1 MKDNKQYLIAAI
13 WFICGNL
20 TWKVAAY
27 VFGNFTSHLIFP
39 NNLLHINYRPAF
51 VVYTTTNLI
60 IVLLVAF
67 LLSTAIGKNNI
78 WTLTYVVGVVGLPLY
93 SAIRSHIGGFQ
104 HNLPVLDTLLLSITV
119 LLIITPPVA
128 WAGATLGNKYRMKKQ
143 HNTSTNT
150 DRG

>member
-27 VFGNFTSHLIFP
+27 AFGNFTSHLIFP

-67 LLSTAIGKNNI
+67 LLSSAIGKKNI

-93 SAIRSHIGGFQ
+93 SAIRSHIDIFQ
-104 HNLPVLDTLLLSITV
+104 NNLPVLDTLIPSLAV
-119 LLIITPPVA
+119 LMIITPLIA
-128 WAGATLGNKYRMKKQ
+128 WAGVNLGNKYRMKRQ
-143 HNTSTNT
+143 HNTSINT

>member
-13 WFICGNL
+13 WFICGTL
-20 TWKVAAY
+20 TSIAASF
-27 VFGNFTSHLIFP
+27 VFGNFSSHLIYP

-51 VVYTTTNLI
+51 LVYTTTDLI

-67 LLSTAIGKNNI
+67 LLSTAIGKRNI

-93 SAIRSHIGGFQ
+93 SSICSHIEGFQ
-104 HNLPVLDTLLLSITV
+104 HNLPVLNTLLLSITV

-128 WAGATLGNKYRMKKQ
+128 WAGGTLGNKYRMKKQ
-143 HNTSTNT
+143 HNTSINT